1 MPGKNQSIKI
11 VAENRRARHDYH
23 IHETFEAGIVLTGTE
38 IKSLR
43 GGRANLTDSYAK
55 IENKELFLISAHI
68 SPYEQGNRFNH
79 EPRRNRKLL
88 MHKAEIVRLLS
99 KTREKGFT
107 LVPLKIYLSHG
118 MAKVELALASGKD
131 LYDKRQS
138 AAEHDA
144 KREVDRVMR
153 DRERQLDGC
162 APLFSL
168 LMKCAIIVIANM

>member
-1 MPGKNQSIKI
+1 MPAKNQSIKI

-43 GGRANLTDSYAK
+43 GGRANLTDSYAR
-55 IENKELFLISAHI
+55 IENGELFLISAHI

-88 MHKAEIVRLLS
+88 MHKSEILRLLGQ
-99 KTREKGFT
+99 TREKGYT
-107 LVPLKIYLSHG
+107 LVPWKIYLSHG
-118 MAKVELALASGKD
+118 LAKVELALASGKD

-138 AAEHDA
+138 AAEKDA
-144 KREVDRVMR
+144 KREVERTLR
-153 DRERQLDGC
+153 DRQRQ
-162 APLFSL
+162 
-168 LMKCAIIVIANM
+168 

>member
-1 MPGKNQSIKI
+1 MPAKNQSIKI

-43 GGRANLTDSYAK
+43 GGRANLTDSYAR
-55 IENKELFLISAHI
+55 IENGEIFLISAHI

-88 MHKAEIVRLLS
+88 MHKSEILRLLG
-99 KTREKGFT
+99 KTREKGYT

-118 MAKVELALASGKD
+118 LAKVELALASGKD

-138 AAEHDA
+138 AAEKDA
-144 KREVDRVMR
+144 KREVERTLR
-153 DRERQLDGC
+153 DRQRQ
-162 APLFSL
+162 
-168 LMKCAIIVIANM
+168 

>member
-1 MPGKNQSIKI
+1 MSEKPKSIKI

-153 DRERQLDGC
+153 DRERQ
-162 APLFSL
+162 
-168 LMKCAIIVIANM
+168 

>member
-1 MPGKNQSIKI
+1 VSEKPKSIKI

-55 IENKELFLISAHI
+55 IEDKELFLISAHI

-88 MHKAEIVRLLS
+88 MHKSEIIRLLS

-131 LYDKRQS
+131 LYDKRQA

-153 DRERQLDGC
+153 DRERR
-162 APLFSL
+162 
-168 LMKCAIIVIANM
+168 

>member
-1 MPGKNQSIKI
+1 MPAKNQSIKS

-43 GGRANLTDSYAK
+43 GGRANLTDSYAR
-55 IENKELFLISAHI
+55 IENGELFLISAHI
-68 SPYEQGNRFNH
+68 SPYDQGNRFNH

-88 MHKAEIVRLLS
+88 MHKSEILRLLG
-99 KTREKGFT
+99 KTREKGYT

-118 MAKVELALASGKD
+118 LAKVELALASGKD

-138 AAEHDA
+138 AAEKDA
-144 KREVDRVMR
+144 KREVERTLR
-153 DRERQLDGC
+153 DRQRE
-162 APLFSL
+162 
-168 LMKCAIIVIANM
+168 

>member
-43 GGRANLTDSYAK
+43 GGRANLTDSYAL
-55 IENKELFLISAHI
+55 IENGELFLISAHI
-68 SPYEQGNRFNH
+68 SPYDQGNRFNH

-88 MHKAEIVRLLS
+88 MHKSEILRLLG
-99 KTREKGFT
+99 KTREKGYT

-118 MAKVELALASGKD
+118 LAKVELALASGKD

-138 AAEHDA
+138 AAEKDA
-144 KREVDRVMR
+144 KREVERTLR
-153 DRERQLDGC
+153 DRQRQ
-162 APLFSL
+162 
-168 LMKCAIIVIANM
+168 

>member
-1 MPGKNQSIKI
+1 MPAKNQSIKS

-43 GGRANLTDSYAK
+43 GGRANLTDSYAR
-55 IENKELFLISAHI
+55 IENGELYLISAHI
-68 SPYEQGNRFNH
+68 SPYDQGNRFNH

-88 MHKAEIVRLLS
+88 MHKSEILRLLG
-99 KTREKGFT
+99 KTREKGYT

-118 MAKVELALASGKD
+118 LAKVELALASGKD

-138 AAEHDA
+138 AAEKDA
-144 KREVDRVMR
+144 KREVERTLR
-153 DRERQLDGC
+153 DRQRQ
-162 APLFSL
+162 
-168 LMKCAIIVIANM
+168 

>member
-1 MPGKNQSIKI
+1 MAGKNQSIKI

-43 GGRANLTDSYAK
+43 GGRANLTDSYAR
-55 IENKELFLISAHI
+55 IENGELFLISAHI
-68 SPYEQGNRFNH
+68 SPYDQGNRFNH

-88 MHKAEIVRLLS
+88 MHKSEILRLLG
-99 KTREKGFT
+99 KTREKGYT

-118 MAKVELALASGKD
+118 LAKVELALASGKD

-138 AAEHDA
+138 AAEKDA
-144 KREVDRVMR
+144 KREVERTLR
-153 DRERQLDGC
+153 DRQRQ
-162 APLFSL
+162 
-168 LMKCAIIVIANM
+168 

>member
-1 MPGKNQSIKI
+1 MPAKNQSIKI

-23 IHETFEAGIVLTGTE
+23 IHETFETGIVLTGTE

-68 SPYEQGNRFNH
+68 SPYDQGNRFNH

-107 LVPLKIYLSHG
+107 LIPLKIYLSHG
-118 MAKVELALASGKD
+118 LAKVELALASGKD
-131 LYDKRQS
+131 LYDKRQA

-153 DRERQLDGC
+153 DRQKE
-162 APLFSL
+162 
-168 LMKCAIIVIANM
+168 